1 VEDKQKCAVIRVAQN
16 LFQVLWKR
24 VSMEEDVPGVLVN
37 VPQQGKVA
45 RKHQED

>member
-1 VEDKQKCAVIRVAQN
+1 VIRVAQN